1 MNHYEVFEHVTNK
14 RICVLLAT
22 DHADA
27 WHIAESHGWYSNNYY
42 IL

>member
-1 MNHYEVFEHVTNK
+1 MNRYEVYEHGTHK

-22 DHADA
+22 SFVEACQ
-27 WHIAESHGWYSNNYY
+27 IAESHGWLPNKYY

>member
-1 MNHYEVFEHVTNK
+1 MNHYEVFEHITNK

-22 DHADA
+22 NYAEA
-27 WHIAESHGWYSNNYY
+27 WQIAESHGWYPNKYY

>member
-1 MNHYEVFEHVTNK
+1 MNRYEVFEHITNK

-22 DHADA
+22 SFVEA
-27 WHIAESHGWYSNNYY
+27 WQIAESHGWYPNNYY